1 LALVTIGAKALA
13 TALGGGAAVGGA
25 GGLLGLIGAI
35 YGTAAAIIAKP
46 LGLVWA
52 LATLWPI
59 LLTVATMAGLFY
71 GWMKL
76 MEAIAEPLA
85 TKLGLTT
92 DELVR
97 FASGLFPGGQGL
109 YDGLKGIE
117 TLVTDFSGWVDTIK
131 AKLQEWGIIQK
142 ETEEETKT
150 ATDNMYDHYFQLYLK
165 LWGRS
170 VFGDIIDGYKE
181 MKRELTDTE
190 GFRTA
195 VDAMLRELGRMTN
208 LRNLGN
214 RIIDSLMHGLW
225 ENMYKLSGWVRNA
238 LGQFEWMTNL
248 RNLGNRVVDSLD

>member
-1 LALVTIGAKALA
+1 MARSAYAFGESIAKLGESLGGVFKGFEEFWDGLSPQMKSILLTLLGLQITTGIPGAILTGLVNLGIQLALVTIGAKALA

-131 AKLQEWGIIQK
+131 WLE
-142 ETEEETKT
+142 
-150 ATDNMYDHYFQLYLK
+150 
-165 LWGRS
+165 
-170 VFGDIIDGYKE
+170 GDRDS
-181 MKRELTDTE
+181 RHR
-190 GFRTA
+190 F
-195 VDAMLRELGRMTN
+195 LG
-208 LRNLGN
+208 LG
-214 RIIDSLMHGLW
+214 
-225 ENMYKLSGWVRNA
+225 
-238 LGQFEWMTNL
+238 
-248 RNLGNRVVDSLD
+248 